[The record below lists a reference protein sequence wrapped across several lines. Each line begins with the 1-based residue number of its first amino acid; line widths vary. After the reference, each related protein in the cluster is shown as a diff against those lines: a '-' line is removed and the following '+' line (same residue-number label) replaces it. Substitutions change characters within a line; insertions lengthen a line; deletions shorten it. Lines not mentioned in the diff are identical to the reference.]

1 MQNIIAAAKNL
12 RKIYKSGT
20 EALKG
25 IDLSVKEGEVVGL
38 IGPNG
43 AGKTT
48 LVKIFLGLL
57 KPSSGVATVWNNE
70 AYNLPRDLKKK
81 IGFLL
86 EEPGLYEK
94 LTVEENLAFWAE
106 LYDVDKSNIEKVL
119 KQWDLWDKRKN
130 LFKELSAG
138 MRQKLGIARALMH
151 DPSFIIM
158 DEPTSNLDPVA
169 RKNVVDILKD
179 YAGTNKAL
187 LITSH
192 DLFDIERICTRIVL
206 IRKGRIMVEGNMEEL
221 KEKLGVKKQTK
232 VKVSREL
239 PADMLKELAGRFKVE
254 LSTDHELI
262 VSNDESDTKKL
273 VRYLVEHDIDV
284 EGVEE
289 TKVTLE
295 ELYTTIVEEDEEL

>member
-169 RKNVVDILKD
+169 RKM
-179 YAGTNKAL
+179 L
-187 LITSH
+187 LIS
-192 DLFDIERICTRIVL
+192 
-206 IRKGRIMVEGNMEEL
+206 
-221 KEKLGVKKQTK
+221 
-232 VKVSREL
+232 
-239 PADMLKELAGRFKVE
+239 
-254 LSTDHELI
+254 
-262 VSNDESDTKKL
+262 
-273 VRYLVEHDIDV
+273 
-284 EGVEE
+284 
-289 TKVTLE
+289 
-295 ELYTTIVEEDEEL
+295 